1 MRKDIPE
8 ANGEIASVHAV
19 LGIVF
24 LDLVEVLEWT
34 RLVSG

>member
-1 MRKDIPE
+1 MYKDIPE
-8 ANGEIASVHAV
+8 ANSEIARVHAV

-24 LDLVEVLEWT
+24 LDLIEVLQWT